1 MDGGFSAEDEMGKP
15 AGKKSKDQPVDAT
28 KKLVLEIRAEMLD
41 LYAAEQNLLH
51 LVTTSQPVTA
61 DRAAVRQIL
70 AARTLYQLL
79 GSPLVPNPF
88 TVLTRLDLLV
98 DRDVVPTR
106 VNCLPVT
113 EQHNRRL
120 RLIEF
125 AVERLLEVEPE
136 LLSEVPDTEPETERS
151 MAIARCATIVERLAI
166 VDDVSE
172 RRSLLKA
179 RRKAWATDPASGEYE
194 DLFSYATGVHA
205 LAAVLAVVIYRL
217 SEDNASIR
225 PLRGRRGYVD
235 ALARELAR
243 ELCLR
248 DTAQGALRTRPPWMT
263 PDPINGGGM
272 ISDPQVQDIQAVLD
286 VAKPELGRKETVA
299 QAWNPRR
306 KARPTA
312 MIDTAEQRV
321 THDLLFIDRGRGN
334 PPTKNPPPELKN
346 RHDLLDELQRMHR
359 RGDQD

>member
-1 MDGGFSAEDEMGKP
+1 MGKP
-15 AGKKSKDQPVDAT
+15 SGKKSKEQPVDAT
-28 KKLVLEIRAEMLD
+28 KMLVLEIRAEMLD
-41 LYAAEQNLLH
+41 MYASEQNILH
-51 LVTTSQPVTA
+51 VVAASQPASA
-61 DRAAVRQIL
+61 DSVAVRQEL

-79 GSPLVPNPF
+79 GSPLVPSPF

-98 DRDVVPTR
+98 DRDVVPAR
-106 VNCLPVT
+106 VNRLPVT

-125 AVERLLEVEPE
+125 AVELLLEVEPE
-136 LLSEVPDTEPETERS
+136 LLSEVPDTEPDTERS
-151 MAIARCATIVERLAI
+151 MAIARCAVIVERLAI
-166 VDDVSE
+166 VDEVHE
-172 RRSLLKA
+172 RRSVLKS
-179 RRKAWATDPASGEYE
+179 RRKARATDPASGEYE

-263 PDPINGGGM
+263 PDPLSGGGT
-272 ISDPQVQDIQAVLD
+272 ISDPQLQDIQAVLD
-286 VAKPELGRKETVA
+286 VAKPELGRKDTVDEA
-299 QAWNPRR
+299 LKLRPNTRP
-306 KARPTA
+306 KAV
-312 MIDTAEQRV
+312 INTAEQRV